1 MTKQQKKVYIYILEH
16 RGCTT
21 KDIMLGTG
29 IQCPSGRIAEMRAD
43 GVDIISVGQKK
54 YEGSKAFECYAI
66 GKQLTKTQSVFEI
79 RDGVVVERRVI
90 VNV

>member
-1 MTKQQKKVYIYILEH
+1 MTKQQRRVYTYILEH

-29 IQCPSGRIAEMRAD
+29 IQCPSGRIAEMRGE

-54 YEGSKAFECYAI
+54 YEGSKAFEMYAI
-66 GKQLTKTQSVFEI
+66 GKPIIKTISTFEN
-79 RDGVVVERRVI
+79 RDGVVFEKRVI